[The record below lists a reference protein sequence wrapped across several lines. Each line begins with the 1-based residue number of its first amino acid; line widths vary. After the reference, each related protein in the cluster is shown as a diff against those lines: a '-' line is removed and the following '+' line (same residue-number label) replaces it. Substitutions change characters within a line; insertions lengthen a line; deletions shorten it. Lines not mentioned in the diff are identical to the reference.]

1 MSEEGNLFIMAW
13 DCNGLEA
20 VVNITEYEK
29 EATWATLQDQEPSKK
44 IGHIVNYLMLR
55 ARANSQRHYEIYTMT
70 AVDGITDEDIR
81 TMFEQ
86 DPQGSADL
94 IRDRGNKIYSDRYN
108 EGDRIKIV

>member
-20 VVNITEYEK
+20 VINITDYEK
-29 EATWATLQDQEPSKK
+29 ETTWATLKNEDPPVKLGS
-44 IGHIVNYLMLR
+44 IVNHMMLR

-70 AVDGITDEDIR
+70 VQEGITDEDIR
-81 TMFEQ
+81 SMFES

-94 IRDRGNKIYSDRYN
+94 IRDRGNQIYSDRR
-108 EGDRIKIV
+108 DKTAVKIV

>member
-1 MSEEGNLFIMAW
+1 MQEGNLFIIAW
-13 DCNGLEA
+13 DSNGLEA
-20 VVNITEYEK
+20 VVNVTEYEK
-29 EATWATLQDQEPSKK
+29 EMTWATLQDQEVPKR
-44 IGHIVNYLMLR
+44 IGSIVNYLMLR

-94 IRDRGNKIYSDRYN
+94 IRNRGNKIYSDREN
-108 EGDRIKIV
+108 LVDRKIV

>member
-29 EATWATLQDQEPSKK
+29 ESTWAMLQDKEPPKQ
-44 IGHIVNYLMLR
+44 IGHIVNYLMIR
-55 ARANSQRHYEIYTMT
+55 ARANGQRHYEIYTMT
-70 AVDGITDEDIR
+70 VQEGITDEDIR
-81 TMFEQ
+81 GMFES

-94 IRDRGNKIYSDRYN
+94 IRDRGNQIYSDRR
-108 EGDRIKIV
+108 DKTAVKIV